1 MLRKER
7 TAVPGQIQLYSVE
20 EVAELLDVSKKLV
33 YAWVSDGAL
42 RAKRLGPGGT
52 PSLPR
57 KLGQSPVN
65 GYQNGESGAL

>member
-42 RAKRLGPGGT
+42 RAKRLGPGGRLIRVSRGDLET
-52 PSLPR
+52 FIN
-57 KLGQSPVN
+57 KDFKDT
-65 GYQNGESGAL
+65 